1 MAKPT
6 YTQTLIDN
14 NKALLNMNDMLKK
27 LDRTLENFGR
37 TQRDVTKKTEKAVE
51 AEDDL
56 TSALEKRT
64 QSFNA
69 AKKALEEQG
78 KNFEILSRKTLKV
91 YKETTEGA
99 NVFEFLD
106 LALSNTSESV
116 KIFGF
121 EAANVRKIMYGFL
134 PRGMFRQVNK
144 LSTAFRFLGGIRRR
158 QLLGSKD
165 GEADL
170 FENMIGGAMKLGSLL
185 NTPAFDLLKGGN
197 EKRNL
202 IDVSMSKDPLQEM
215 FGFNTGTQDYAK
227 AFGSD
232 AVKKKKQDIRNLRK
246 MQRKNPQLLNLD
258 QSSKRLEN
266 MKNSLKEMK
275 KMRRKELGRMM
286 KSKTGKL
293 VNLVFK
299 SLPKFLFGGLVVFGK
314 IILGIVAV
322 MVLAFFIYHTLYPAF
337 KEAYQNV
344 KPNLEKIFGVLK
356 VVFGFMVKG
365 FKKIYDGFI
374 EGDLVLFIEGILQT
388 IGGIIAVVLVAAGA
402 LILVYWLM
410 IKEYFR
416 VLGKM
421 AINKIR
427 DFFADGISGIFK
439 SVKKVATVLAII
451 AGIAAFIISGAFI
464 AVAAAAIVYY
474 LANKLPK
481 WFGGEGRATG
491 GVINERVTLVGE
503 RGPELITAPA
513 GSRVHTNAQTKRMVG
528 GTTNNFH
535 ITINAKDTSKQEMRR
550 IADEIGRMVSSK
562 INRSTSSS
570 TFR

>member
-14 NKALLNMNDMLKK
+14 NKALLNMNKMLNK
-27 LDRTLENFGR
+27 LNSTLQDFGK
-37 TQRDVTKKTEKAVE
+37 TQREATKKTKKA
-51 AEDDL
+51 AETEDEL
-56 TSALEKRT
+56 TDALERRT
-64 QSFNA
+64 QSFNK

-78 KNFEILSRKTLKV
+78 KNFEIFSRKTLKV
-91 YKETTEGA
+91 YQETTDGA
-99 NVFEFLD
+99 NIFEFLD

-144 LSTAFRFLGGIRRR
+144 LSTAFRFLGGIRRK
-158 QLLGSKD
+158 QLLGSENEEPD
-165 GEADL
+165 GI
-170 FENMIGGAMKLGSLL
+170 FENSVSGAMKLIELM
-185 NTPAFDLLKGGN
+185 NTPAFKLLNGGTRPRQSLFRDPVAQAIGDRASGN
-197 EKRNL
+197 PSISGD
-202 IDVSMSKDPLQEM
+202 IDFYSMGEL
-215 FGFNTGTQDYAK
+215 
-227 AFGSD
+227 
-232 AVKKKKQDIRNLRK
+232 KKKQRALSKKAMFGQITPEQRKDLKTKTKQLEQLRK
-246 MQRKNPQLLNLD
+246 MRTD
-258 QSSKRLEN
+258 AMKRFA
-266 MKNSLKEMK
+266 KD
-275 KMRRKELGRMM
+275 
-286 KSKTGKL
+286 KTGKL
-293 VNLVFK
+293 VNMIIK
-299 SLPKFLFGGLVVFGK
+299 SLPKFLMGGLIVFGK

-356 VVFGFMVKG
+356 VAFGFMVEG

-388 IGGIIAVVLVAAGA
+388 IAGIVGVVLVAAGA
-402 LILVYWLM
+402 ILATYYLLLIEYVKVLSNMALKG
-410 IKEYFR
+410 IK
-416 VLGKM
+416 
-421 AINKIR
+421 
-427 DFFADGISGIFK
+427 DFFKDGISGVFSSI
-439 SVKKVATVLAII
+439 KKIATIVAII
-451 AGIAAFIISGAFI
+451 VGIVVFIASGAFI
-464 AVAAAAIVYY
+464 AIAAAAIVYY
-474 LANKLPK
+474 LINKLPK
-481 WFGGEGRATG
+481 WLGGEGRATG

-513 GSRVHTNAQTKRMVG
+513 GSRVHTNAQTKRMMG
-528 GTTNNFH
+528 GNTNNFH